1 MIYAISRLICLF
13 LCKVFLRLE
22 IEGRE
27 NIPKQGGFILAS
39 NHISFLDPVILG
51 VACPRRLN
59 FLARHDLFRNPAFG
73 WLLLH
78 LNVVPLKRGAADL
91 SALKEAMARLRA
103 GKGLLLF
110 PQGTRQQGSEF
121 FGGARPGV
129 GFLAAKLN
137 VPVIPAFIQGTE
149 RAMPRGT
156 KFIHPAKVKLIFG
169 KQILIERG
177 MPYRAFAGNVMEKIR
192 HLSCSIT

>member
-1 MIYAISRLICLF
+1 MVYTISRAVCLF
-13 LCKVFLRLE
+13 LCKIFIRLKV
-22 IEGRE
+22 EGKN

-39 NHISFLDPVILG
+39 NHISFLDPIILC
-51 VACPRRLN
+51 VVCQRRLN
-59 FLARHDLFRNPAFG
+59 FLARHTLFRDPAFG

-78 LNVVPLKRGAADL
+78 LNVVPLKRGTADL

-103 GKGLLLF
+103 GGGLLLF
-110 PQGTRQQGSEF
+110 PQGARQQSSEF
-121 FGGARPGV
+121 FGGAQPGV

-149 RAMPRGT
+149 RAMSRGA